1 MTLQASQTIGVSD
14 QEEQLLI
21 GGLVAYAAHQ
31 ADRNGMTALSRKLE
45 DALLDIA
52 RDLPAAARKTL
63 LLMSHEV
70 ALRDAPPERL
80 KLYLVKS

>member
-1 MTLQASQTIGVSD
+1 MTLQASRPIDLSD
-14 QEEQLLI
+14 QEQQLLI

-31 ADRNGMTALSRKLE
+31 ADRNGMASLSRKLE